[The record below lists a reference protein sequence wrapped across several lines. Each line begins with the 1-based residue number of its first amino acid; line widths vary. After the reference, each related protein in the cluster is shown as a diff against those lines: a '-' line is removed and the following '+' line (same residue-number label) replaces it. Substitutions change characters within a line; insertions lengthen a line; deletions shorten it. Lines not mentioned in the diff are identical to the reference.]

1 MRSCFPKAFETD
13 KFLSHSNEPSS
24 LLELTHQFLY
34 EREIGFKL
42 INIQL
47 CEAKISVMRVRCRTP
62 AKSKRELFLRIVK
75 EWILSKTFTKSCILN
90 VTVILKRMKNNLW
103 IVLKIERQMYFLKK
117 HVLLSV
123 RFRFQGKEKQK
134 IHFTDANRSNEKV

>member
-47 CEAKISVMRVRCRTP
+47 CEAKISVMRVRCGTP
-62 AKSKRELFLRIVK
+62 AKSKREFFLRIVK

-90 VTVILKRMKNNLW
+90 VTVVLKRMNNHYEYFKNRTANVLFEETCF
-103 IVLKIERQMYFLKK
+103 IVCT
-117 HVLLSV
+117 LSIS
-123 RFRFQGKEKQK
+123 GKGKAENTF
-134 IHFTDANRSNEKV
+134 HRCE